1 MTDDVKAGA
10 GSEPKSA
17 ASKLFDLRYLIG
29 GLMALYGL
37 VLIVVGLFDS
47 PAEIDKAAGI
57 RINLWMG
64 LGMLAVGL
72 LFLLWA
78 RLRPLR
84 LGTPDTGDTGP
95 AGRTTGEVPR
105 H

>member
-1 MTDDVKAGA
+1 MTDNVKDGA
-10 GSEPKSA
+10 GREPASA

-29 GLMALYGL
+29 GLMGLYGV

-78 RLRPLR
+78 RTRPLR
-84 LGTPDTGDTGP
+84 VGRPDAGDAP
-95 AGRTTGEVPR
+95 AEGKTAGEVPR